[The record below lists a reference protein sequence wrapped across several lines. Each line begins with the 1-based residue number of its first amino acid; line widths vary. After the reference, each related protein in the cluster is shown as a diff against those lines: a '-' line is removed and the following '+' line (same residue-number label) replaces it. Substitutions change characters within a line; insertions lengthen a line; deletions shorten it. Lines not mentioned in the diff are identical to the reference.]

1 MLLPRFSVPNINT
14 RIDYDSQNKFH
25 LDIYIYYFVTRLKL
39 LHKREVKVFLAFPCL
54 GYDVLSGRKQP
65 VPKLTRG
72 KSTVALILMCSTGE
86 LPFEM
91 KQAVGCPF

>member
-54 GYDVLSGRKQP
+54 GVRCVVGTKTAGAETNPGEINRGINLDVFNR
-65 VPKLTRG
+65 
-72 KSTVALILMCSTGE
+72 
-86 LPFEM
+86 
-91 KQAVGCPF
+91 